1 MVNETCMLFLA
12 NKIGINGLRL
22 VLETRKS
29 YVQVFYD
36 FLLMGDIYIWN
47 DAKKKKKNRRV
58 M

>member
-47 DAKKKKKNRRV
+47 DAKKKKKKK
-58 M
+58 